1 MLTKVNRIHFGDRY
15 QILIVHL
22 VLGKSAQVA
31 QDVDTC
37 QEFSGAICLNQQLWG
52 RTSQKGFQISG

>member
-1 MLTKVNRIHFGDRY
+1 MLTKVNRIRFGDRY
-15 QILIVHL
+15 QILIVHP

-37 QEFSGAICLNQQLWG
+37 Q
-52 RTSQKGFQISG
+52 